1 MQVTAAILTVSDSCA
16 NGTRQDL
23 SGPALK
29 QVLETTGFEIVAQE
43 IVPDDRKIISTKLR
57 ELAKIARFVVT
68 TGGTGISERDVTP
81 EATRDVCERLLDGVS
96 ELMRSEGL
104 KQTPLAPL
112 SRARK
117 DAETQRRREAK
128 FEIDPL
134 CVFASLRLR
143 DCIQFPAGR
152 ISSCPVVSFP
162 KSPAITTTSFL
173 GSKYFRATFTTFTRT
188 FCFRGLSG
196 EHCNFAMF
204 TDVHHVH
211 LFATFSRTEPPSTT
225 HLTHLIN
232 AAAALPAGLKP
243 FYRGL

>member
-1 MQVTAAILTVSDSCA
+1 MQVTAAILTISDSCA

-23 SGPALK
+23 SGPALR

-112 SRARK
+112 SRALCGTLGK
-117 DAETQRRREAK
+117 ALVLNVPGNPKGAEQ
-128 FEIDPL
+128 
-134 CVFASLRLR
+134 SLKAVLHLV
-143 DCIQFPAGR
+143 PHVLELLEG
-152 ISSCPVVSFP
+152 
-162 KSPAITTTSFL
+162 KTEH
-173 GSKYFRATFTTFTRT
+173 KRA
-188 FCFRGLSG
+188 
-196 EHCNFAMF
+196 EM
-204 TDVHHVH
+204 
-211 LFATFSRTEPPSTT
+211 
-225 HLTHLIN
+225 
-232 AAAALPAGLKP
+232 
-243 FYRGL
+243 